1 MKKNYRFLS
10 SIALTGM
17 LATSIMGT
25 TVNAATPS
33 VDVIGVCSNVLSNK
47 IVPVVVKNGA
57 DCVTMADIKN
67 SGKFDIVS
75 VIDANAPLKTG
86 SKFKVKDGTEYTVVV
101 YGDANKDGS
110 VDTFDAL
117 YIQEN
122 AFNEFKGEEKVAADV
137 IRKDNSGV
145 DTFDALRIRE
155 YAGGAET
162 RITGEPHTPD
172 SDPVVTDSNYTIKV
186 NENGFINN
194 QNDTATKVELK
205 LAKTYDE
212 AKTLKVKVIDENKNA
227 KEVTVT
233 IPAHTDTYVFT
244 DAQAID
250 TTAATALANGEI
262 TIELYEGTKL
272 VGITKATKHVETPV
286 AAKVVASRPSATTA
300 ALSLEGYGEG
310 KIVTVKYKIA
320 GTTEKKEINNVN
332 DKLAN
337 QKLDY
342 VFPEGATTMDI
353 TLIDEYGNEAE
364 INGVAI
370 PAHGAKA
377 EDSVEKVTAPDL
389 TKTGVAKFTTDT
401 AITGE
406 AILYDANGNI
416 VDKKEIAAA
425 DNVTFDLDKA
435 GKYRVGVVVTGNGTT
450 TTNSEEVFSDFVEVK
465 ELNAVSNVEFNVEKN
480 GDKVIVFTDSND
492 TKNVDETTPYAI
504 SFEKLN
510 GDNGYVADSTVTATI
525 DAEKHTA
532 TITGLNAGTVYRATI
547 VVKPKKNQ
555 GQWITNSNPTVSSP
569 FFFIDASNL
578 LGALDSR
585 TDNSLTYELANP
597 ITVNGTEATYKAE
610 VYKINEDQSGV
621 EYMSDTMESKAAV
634 VTETKAGKLLTI
646 EGLEDNQKY
655 VIRIIANVGDVQGES
670 NLIGYNAGAYAS
682 APKTYT
688 TTPAIKGLKV
698 VQTSDITDT
707 TKAVAGTLFVDA
719 TNDKVIVNGDKEN
732 VITIGI
738 ANNNYTPEFNSI
750 LTLAKSL
757 LNNDKIT
764 VNNESVKLELTDD
777 ESSSNV
783 MTLTSDYKGLAI
795 NVIGQGIESDRK
807 MEIASGAKL
816 EKLTVEG
823 NGLILALTNNDADTE
838 VVIANGAEVKV
849 TGTNKTYTLAK
860 GATATIEGITVNTT
874 NADISMTSTGDKA
887 LTVNAPKGDLNT
899 DLTFTNNNNGR
910 YDVADE
916 ATINFASNDQTS
928 RIAGTVKINS
938 TNGSVKV
945 KSPND
950 NSLDVTKLNL
960 EIDVTDADVDITGF
974 KDSAKVNV
982 SVATTEAKKT
992 ETVIK
997 AIAKNI
1003 DMLDEL
1009 DGLTVAD
1016 NDEIILK
1023 QYAVNEEMK
1032 AKIGGTAD
1040 TVITGKNRELMQ
1052 EFINTFGVNDENVK
1066 LTIVDAAK
1074 GSVTIT
1080 FPAETDMSKVNLSG
1094 FATYGE

>member
-145 DTFDALRIRE
+145 DTFDALRIQE
-155 YAGGAET
+155 YAGGAQT
-162 RITGEPHTPD
+162 RITDEPHTPD

-186 NENGFINN
+186 KENGFINN
-194 QNDTATKVELK
+194 QNDTAADIELK
-205 LAKTYDE
+205 LAKTYD
-212 AKTLKVKVIDENKNA
+212 AVKKLTGKVIDSKGA
-227 KEVTVT
+227 KVEIAEFT
-233 IPAHTDTYVFT
+233 IPAHTDTFVVSGVN
-244 DAQAID
+244 ASS
-250 TTAATALANGEI
+250 LENGEI

-286 AAKVVASRPSATTA
+286 AAKISASRPSATTA

-310 KIVTVKYKIA
+310 KIVTVKYTIA
-320 GTTEKKEINNVN
+320 GTTEEKEINNVN
-332 DKLAN
+332 DKLTN

-353 TLIDEYGNEAE
+353 TLIDEYGNEVD
-364 INGVAI
+364 IDDVAI

-416 VDKKEIAAA
+416 VDKKEITAA

-504 SFEKLN
+504 SFEKLD

-547 VVKPKKNQ
+547 VVNPKANQ
-555 GQWITNSNPTVSSP
+555 GQWIKNSNPTVSSP

-610 VYKINEDQSGV
+610 VYKVNEDQSGV

-634 VTETKAGKLLTI
+634 VTETKAGKFLTI

-670 NLIGYNAGAYAS
+670 NLIGYNAGAYTN

-688 TTPAIKGLKV
+688 TTPAINRLTV
-698 VQTSDITDT
+698 VKTDDITDT

-732 VITIGI
+732 VITIGTS
-738 ANNNYTPEFNSI
+738 NNNYTPEFNSI

-764 VNNESVKLELTDD
+764 VNNESVNLELTDD

-795 NVIGQGIESDRK
+795 NVKGQGIESDRK

-823 NGLILALTNNDADTE
+823 NGLILALTNNDDDTE

-849 TGTNKTYTLAK
+849 AGTNKTYTLAK

-874 NADISMTSTGDKA
+874 NADISMTSKGDKA

-910 YDVADE
+910 YDVRKE
-916 ATINFASNDQTS
+916 ATISFASNDQTS

-945 KSPND
+945 TSPND

-960 EIDVTDADVDITGF
+960 AIDVTDADVDITGF

-1016 NDEIILK
+1016 NDEITLK

>member
-145 DTFDALRIRE
+145 DTFDALRIQE
-155 YAGGAET
+155 YAGGAQT
-162 RITGEPHTPD
+162 RITDEPHTPD

-186 NENGFINN
+186 KENGFINN
-194 QNDTATKVELK
+194 KNHNAADIELK
-205 LAKTYDE
+205 LAKTYD
-212 AKTLKVKVIDENKNA
+212 AVKKLTGKVIDSKGA
-227 KEVTVT
+227 KVEIAEFT
-233 IPAHTDTYVFT
+233 IPAHTDTFVVSGVN
-244 DAQAID
+244 ASS
-250 TTAATALANGEI
+250 LENGEI

-480 GDKVIVFTDSND
+480 GDKV
-492 TKNVDETTPYAI
+492 
-504 SFEKLN
+504 LLQ
-510 GDNGYVADSTVTATI
+510 
-525 DAEKHTA
+525 
-532 TITGLNAGTVYRATI
+532 GLFYL
-547 VVKPKKNQ
+547 
-555 GQWITNSNPTVSSP
+555 P
-569 FFFIDASNL
+569 F
-578 LGALDSR
+578 
-585 TDNSLTYELANP
+585 
-597 ITVNGTEATYKAE
+597 
-610 VYKINEDQSGV
+610 
-621 EYMSDTMESKAAV
+621 
-634 VTETKAGKLLTI
+634 
-646 EGLEDNQKY
+646 
-655 VIRIIANVGDVQGES
+655 
-670 NLIGYNAGAYAS
+670 
-682 APKTYT
+682 
-688 TTPAIKGLKV
+688 
-698 VQTSDITDT
+698 
-707 TKAVAGTLFVDA
+707 
-719 TNDKVIVNGDKEN
+719 
-732 VITIGI
+732 
-738 ANNNYTPEFNSI
+738 
-750 LTLAKSL
+750 
-757 LNNDKIT
+757 
-764 VNNESVKLELTDD
+764 
-777 ESSSNV
+777 
-783 MTLTSDYKGLAI
+783 
-795 NVIGQGIESDRK
+795 
-807 MEIASGAKL
+807 
-816 EKLTVEG
+816 
-823 NGLILALTNNDADTE
+823 
-838 VVIANGAEVKV
+838 
-849 TGTNKTYTLAK
+849 
-860 GATATIEGITVNTT
+860 
-874 NADISMTSTGDKA
+874 
-887 LTVNAPKGDLNT
+887 
-899 DLTFTNNNNGR
+899 
-910 YDVADE
+910 
-916 ATINFASNDQTS
+916 
-928 RIAGTVKINS
+928 
-938 TNGSVKV
+938 
-945 KSPND
+945 
-950 NSLDVTKLNL
+950 
-960 EIDVTDADVDITGF
+960 
-974 KDSAKVNV
+974 
-982 SVATTEAKKT
+982 
-992 ETVIK
+992 
-997 AIAKNI
+997 
-1003 DMLDEL
+1003 
-1009 DGLTVAD
+1009 
-1016 NDEIILK
+1016 
-1023 QYAVNEEMK
+1023 
-1032 AKIGGTAD
+1032 
-1040 TVITGKNRELMQ
+1040 
-1052 EFINTFGVNDENVK
+1052 
-1066 LTIVDAAK
+1066 
-1074 GSVTIT
+1074 
-1080 FPAETDMSKVNLSG
+1080 
-1094 FATYGE
+1094 

>member
-1 MKKNYRFLS
+1 MKNNYKFLS
-10 SIALTGM
+10 SLALTGM

-33 VDVIGVCSNVLSNK
+33 VDVIGVCSNVLNNK

-145 DTFDALRIRE
+145 DTFDALRIQE
-155 YAGGAET
+155 YAGGAQT
-162 RITGEPHTPD
+162 RITDEPHTPD

-194 QNDTATKVELK
+194 QNDAKTKVELK

-212 AKTLKVKVIDENKNA
+212 AKTLKVKVIDENENA

-244 DAQAID
+244 DAEAID

-286 AAKVVASRPSATTA
+286 AAKISASRPSATTA

-310 KIVTVKYKIA
+310 KIVTVKYTIA
-320 GTTEKKEINNVN
+320 GTTEEKEINNVN
-332 DKLAN
+332 DKLTN

-353 TLIDEYGNEAE
+353 TLIDEYGNEVD
-364 INGVAI
+364 IDDVAI

-416 VDKKEIAAA
+416 VDKKEITAA
-425 DNVTFDLDKA
+425 DNVTFNLDKA

-504 SFEKLN
+504 SFEKLD
-510 GDNGYVADSTVTATI
+510 GDNGYVADSTVNATI

-547 VVKPKKNQ
+547 VVNPKANQ
-555 GQWITNSNPTVSSP
+555 GQWIKNSNPTVSSP

-610 VYKINEDQSGV
+610 VYKVNEDQSGV
-621 EYMSDTMESKAAV
+621 EYMSDIMESKAAV
-634 VTETKAGKLLTI
+634 VTETKAGKFLTI

-732 VITIGI
+732 VITIGT

-764 VNNESVKLELTDD
+764 VNNESVNLELTDD

-783 MTLTSDYKGLAI
+783 MTLTSDYKGLTI
-795 NVIGQGIESDRK
+795 NVKGQGIESDRK

-945 KSPND
+945 TSPND

-960 EIDVTDADVDITGF
+960 AIDVTDADVDITGF
-974 KDSAKVNV
+974 EDSAKVNV

-1066 LTIVDAAK
+1066 LTIVDVAT

-1080 FPAETDMSKVNLSG
+1080 FPKETDMSKVNLSG